1 MDATSET
8 DHQLIYGAY
17 TIYIHVKESNNLLL
31 CLVSLYFKKQLDAII
46 ISSLN
51 KLTQTLMLSSAFHPV
66 CCT

>member
-8 DHQLIYGAY
+8 DHQLINGAY

-31 CLVSLYFKKQLDAII
+31 CLVSLYLQTTWCNC
-46 ISSLN
+46 N
-51 KLTQTLMLSSAFHPV
+51 KFIEQTDSDVMSSAFHPV